1 MQVLR
6 KLVTA
11 VAVLA
16 SVLVGMSSASASSY
30 QQQHNQTRCNVPTSE
45 CSVYFGN

>member
-1 MQVLR
+1 MQVLK

-11 VAVLA
+11 VAVLG
-16 SVLVGMSSASASSY
+16 SVIVGMSSASASSY
-30 QQQHNQTRCNVPTSE
+30 QQQHQTRCNVPTSE